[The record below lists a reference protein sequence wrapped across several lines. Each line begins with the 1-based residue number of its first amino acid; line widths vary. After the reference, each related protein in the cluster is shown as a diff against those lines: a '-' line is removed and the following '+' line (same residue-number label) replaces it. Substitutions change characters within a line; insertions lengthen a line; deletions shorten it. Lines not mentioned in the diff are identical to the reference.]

1 MAGGFEMCVLDGTN
15 TLSLIRPGHECTVR
29 SSQFIRRWGLFRES
43 VPGQSIG
50 DEKVLTGRHLN
61 NPTFYLIN
69 YILSSGSF
77 VDV

>member
-1 MAGGFEMCVLDGTN
+1 MCVLDGTN

-29 SSQFIRRWGLFRES
+29 SAQFIRRWGLFRES

-61 NPTFYLIN
+61 RPTFHGMI
-69 YILSSGSF
+69 SSFLGGLDYQSI
-77 VDV
+77 